1 MNDIEEQWLRENILT
16 ENCQEKRDYYAAIYA
31 SRYGYD
37 ALCANVYGYGH
48 GDEKKSSPEII
59 ALLVIFLLPI
69 LEKLP
74 HFILSRF
81 SLEQI
86 LMQILMLGEVL
97 LIAAHFK
104 GWRKISTLAFGS
116 MLCIWAFFGEPLLP
130 LYATLRIIGINLG
143 IIGIVTAF
151 GFVYFFLQ
159 HFPCYA
165 LLSLLVYAALFFISS
180 NFALYLGCM
189 CIVPGA
195 IWGTYRLASLAIAKL
210 VH

>member
-48 GDEKKSSPEII
+48 GDEKKSSPGMI
-59 ALLVIFLLPI
+59 AFLVIILI

-74 HFILSRF
+74 NFLLSRF

-104 GWRKISTLAFGS
+104 GWRKISALAFGG
-116 MLCIWAFFGEPLLP
+116 MLCIWALFMEPLLP
-130 LYATLRIIGINLG
+130 MYATLRIIGINFG

-151 GFVYFFLQ
+151 NFAYFFLQ
-159 HFPCYA
+159 HFPLYA
-165 LLSLLVYAALFFISS
+165 LLSLLVYAALFFISF